1 MRFSLRLSRLLFT
14 LAALFGLSLTAA
26 AAEHRGI
33 IYEVT
38 ITNVTQAQ
46 TFTPQLVAIHTDAVR
61 LFDVGAPASEA
72 VEILAEAGNTAPA
85 MELLAAAG
93 REVATVDT
101 IPGLLGPGESVTMAV
116 QGSGRARYLTVAAML
131 IPTNDTFFSVN
142 SVHLPWYGEA
152 TYRAL
157 AYDAGTEAND
167 QDCANIPGPTCGG
180 SGHSP
185 EPAADDEG
193 HIHVSNGFHDLGAG
207 TLSPA
212 IYDWRNPVAVVK
224 VKRKR

>member
-1 MRFSLRLSRLLFT
+1 MRFSLRPSRLLFAI
-14 LAALFGLSLTAA
+14 AALCGLSATAM

-33 IYEVT
+33 TYEVT

-46 TFTPQLVAIHTDAVR
+46 TFTPQLVAVHTDEVR
-61 LFDVGAPASEA
+61 LFSVGAPASEA

-93 REVATVDT
+93 REVASVDT

-116 QGSGRARYLTVAAML
+116 KGSGRARYLTIAAML

-142 SVHLPWYGEA
+142 SVRLPWHGEV

-180 SGHSP
+180 DGHSP

-212 IYDWRNPVAVVK
+212 IYDWRNPVAVVT